1 MLSKQQNL
9 NKSKISPVLFVAV
22 DGQPM
27 SFFLRPS
34 PLKRKLQPLIV
45 AGGGV
50 LCSVQQPG
58 AILLVDPVEG
68 SSIRASTTHW

>member
-1 MLSKQQNL
+1 MLSKRRDV
-9 NKSKISPVLFVAV
+9 NKSKISPVLFMAV

-34 PLKRKLQPLIV
+34 PVRRKLQPFIV

-58 AILLVDPVEG
+58 AILLIDPVEG
-68 SSIRASTTHW
+68 SSIPASTTHW